1 MINNRHQPDH
11 KKNRIQIQNEV
22 FPHECKTFH
31 VLKQQVNASLKH
43 PNCMTSYALIT
54 SEIEGR
60 RRSKEQGCISTN
72 KQKGQKG
79 LDFQTQAISKKQD
92 K

>member
-1 MINNRHQPDH
+1 
-11 KKNRIQIQNEV
+11 
-22 FPHECKTFH
+22 
-31 VLKQQVNASLKH
+31 
-43 PNCMTSYALIT
+43 MTSYALIT

-60 RRSKEQGCISTN
+60 RRRKEQGCISTN